1 VRRTLLNV
9 ALALL
14 VCSAG
19 TTAAQK
25 PAKPAAAQKPA
36 KPATH
41 TVTIDATSFKP
52 ATLTVK
58 PGDTVLWVNKDIIPH
73 TATSKKA
80 AVFDS
85 STLAPG
91 KSWKHTFKGKG
102 EFQYLCQFHPTMKG
116 SIVVK

>member
-1 VRRTLLNV
+1 MRRTLLYV

-19 TTAAQK
+19 ATAAQK
-25 PAKPAAAQKPA
+25 PAKPAAQKPV

-58 PGDTVLWVNKDIIPH
+58 PGDTVLWVNKDMVPH

-80 AVFDS
+80 GVFDS
-85 STLAPG
+85 NTLAPG